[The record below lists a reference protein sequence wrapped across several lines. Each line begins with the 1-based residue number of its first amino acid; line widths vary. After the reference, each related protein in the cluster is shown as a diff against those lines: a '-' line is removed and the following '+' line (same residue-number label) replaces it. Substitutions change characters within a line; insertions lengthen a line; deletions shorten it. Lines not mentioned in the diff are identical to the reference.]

1 MIKILWNFL
10 LKNKDPIYKIFLI
23 ITCSLLSVYF
33 FPSGG
38 KFKYNFQKG
47 RPWQYNTLY
56 APFDFAILKSEE
68 ELESEKQEI
77 LNQNSNYYRYE
88 DNIFDEVKLS
98 YQNNFS
104 NFILLPA
111 SDAKYIEIYNYGLDL
126 INQIYSNG
134 VVPVGYENKGNS
146 IVYLIKGNTEKS
158 IDARDFFKIGDLKNW
173 LNEKINDEFFYE
185 FTDSFYSLFF
195 EIIQPNIVFEKEFT
209 EDILESSLSTISP
222 YRGMIPENSIV
233 ISKGE
238 IVMGEN
244 LQILLSLQKE
254 FESQLWTEYS
264 YYWIILG
271 YSILAIITFL
281 TLMLFIYNYR
291 SELYLNNKKVTFIFL
306 NVVAVI
312 SLTTLVVNFNTD
324 YTYAIPICILP
335 LILKTFFDPRLGLFA
350 HVIAILALGFIV
362 PNSFEF
368 VFLQIIAGIVI
379 IQSVTQLQNRAN
391 LFITV
396 GQIVLIYII
405 GYIAFTLIK
414 EGSISE
420 VNPNVI
426 GLFLING
433 LLTLFAQPL
442 IYLYEKIFN
451 LVSDVSLLELS
462 DTNSPLL
469 KELSNKAPGTFH
481 HSLEVANLSETAAS
495 AIGANTLLARV
506 GALYHDIGKINNPGF
521 FSENQTSRYSPH
533 KKLSP
538 IESARIIIDHVS
550 DGVLMAKK
558 NKLPNRV
565 IDFIKTHHGTSRVYY
580 FYKKAVDNKNLKFD
594 ESDFKY
600 SGPKPFSKETAILMM
615 ADSVEAAS
623 KSLRDPDINQISDFV
638 NSIIDKQVE
647 EKQFSE
653 CQITFADIETV
664 KKVLIKKLINIYNL
678 RIEYPK

>member
-10 LKNKDPIYKIFLI
+10 IKNRDPIYKIFLI
-23 ITCSLLSVYF
+23 ISCSLLSVYF

-88 DNIFDEVKLS
+88 NNVFDEVKLS

-104 NFILLPA
+104 NFILLAA
-111 SDAKYIEIYNYGLDL
+111 SDVSYIETYNYGLDL

-134 VVPVGYENKGNS
+134 VVPLGHENKGNS

-158 IDARDFFKIGDLKNW
+158 IDARSFFKIGDLKNW

-209 EDILESSLSTISP
+209 EGILQSSLSSISP

-244 LQILLSLQKE
+244 LQILLSLQEE

-368 VFLQIIAGIVI
+368 VFLQIIAGIII

-396 GQIVLIYII
+396 GQIVLIYIV

-420 VNPNVI
+420 VNPSVI

-495 AIGANTLLARV
+495 AVGANTLLARV
-506 GALYHDIGKINNPGF
+506 GALYHDIGKINNPSF

-533 KKLSP
+533 KKLSA
-538 IESARIIIDHVS
+538 IESAKIIIDHVS

-580 FYKKAVDNKNLKFD
+580 FYKKAIDNKNLQF
-594 ESDFKY
+594 EENDFQY
-600 SGPKPFSKETAILMM
+600 PGPKPFSKETAILMM

-664 KKVLIKKLINIYNL
+664 KRVLIKKLINIYNL

>member
-10 LKNKDPIYKIFLI
+10 IKNRDPIYKIFLI
-23 ITCSLLSVYF
+23 ISCSLLSVYF

-88 DNIFDEVKLS
+88 NNVFDEVKLS

-104 NFILLPA
+104 NFILLAA
-111 SDAKYIEIYNYGLDL
+111 SDVSYIETYNYGLDL

-134 VVPVGYENKGNS
+134 VVPLGHENKGNS

-158 IDARDFFKIGDLKNW
+158 IDARSFFKIGDLKNW

-209 EDILESSLSTISP
+209 EDILQSSLSSISP

-244 LQILLSLQKE
+244 LQILLSLQEE

-368 VFLQIIAGIVI
+368 VFLQIIAGIII

-396 GQIVLIYII
+396 GQIVLIYIV

-420 VNPNVI
+420 VNPSVI

-495 AIGANTLLARV
+495 AVGANTLLARV
-506 GALYHDIGKINNPGF
+506 GALYHDIGKINNPSF

-533 KKLSP
+533 KKLSA
-538 IESARIIIDHVS
+538 IESAKIIIDHVS

-580 FYKKAVDNKNLKFD
+580 FYKKAIDNKNLQF
-594 ESDFKY
+594 EENDFQY
-600 SGPKPFSKETAILMM
+600 PGPKPFSKETAILMM

-664 KKVLIKKLINIYNL
+664 KRVLIKKLINIYNL

>member
-10 LKNKDPIYKIFLI
+10 VKNKDPIYKIFLI

-68 ELESEKQEI
+68 ELESEKEEV
-77 LNQNSNYYRYE
+77 LNQNSNYYRFNE
-88 DNIFDEVKLS
+88 DVFDQVKLS
-98 YQNNFS
+98 YENNFS

-111 SDAKYIEIYNYGLDL
+111 SDASYMKTYNYGSDLLDE
-126 INQIYSNG
+126 IYTNG
-134 VVPVGYENKGNS
+134 VIPLGQENIGNS
-146 IVYLIKGNTEKS
+146 VVFLIKGNIEKS
-158 IDARDFFKIGDLKNW
+158 ININDFFKIGDLKNW
-173 LNEKINDEFFYE
+173 LNEKIVDQDFYQ
-185 FTDSFYSLFF
+185 FIDSFYPLFF
-195 EIIQPNIVFEKEFT
+195 EIIQPNIVFEKDFT
-209 EDILESSLSTISP
+209 ENIYQTSLSTISP
-222 YRGMIPENSIV
+222 YRGMIPENSII

-244 LQILLSLQKE
+244 LQILSSLQKE
-254 FESQLWTEYS
+254 YESQLWTEYS

-271 YSILAIITFL
+271 YSILALITFL
-281 TLMLFIYNYR
+281 TLLLFIYNYR
-291 SELYLNNKKVTFIFL
+291 SELYANNKKVTFIFL

-312 SLTTLVVNFNTD
+312 SLTTLVVNFNPD

-350 HVIAILALGFIV
+350 HVIAILTLGFII

-405 GYIAFTLIK
+405 GYIAFTLIR
-414 EGSISE
+414 EGSIRE
-420 VNPNVI
+420 VNPNMI

-442 IYLYEKIFN
+442 IYLYEKAFN

-462 DTNSPLL
+462 DTNSTLL
-469 KELSNKAPGTFH
+469 KDLSNKAPGTFH

-495 AIGANTLLARV
+495 AIGANTLLVRV
-506 GALYHDIGKINNPGF
+506 GALYHDIGKINNPSF

-533 KKLSP
+533 KRLTP
-538 IESARIIIDHVS
+538 IESAKIIIDHVS
-550 DGVLMAKK
+550 DGVLIAKK

-565 IDFIKTHHGTSRVYY
+565 IDFIKTHHGTTRVYY
-580 FYKKAVDNKNLKFD
+580 FFKKAIDSKDLKF
-594 ESDFKY
+594 EEKDFKY
-600 SGPKPFSKETAILMM
+600 PGPKPFSKETAILMM

-623 KSLRDPDINQISDFV
+623 KSLRDPDIDQISNFV
-638 NSIIDKQVE
+638 ISIIDKQVE

>member
-1 MIKILWNFL
+1 
-10 LKNKDPIYKIFLI
+10 
-23 ITCSLLSVYF
+23 
-33 FPSGG
+33 
-38 KFKYNFQKG
+38 
-47 RPWQYNTLY
+47 
-56 APFDFAILKSEE
+56 
-68 ELESEKQEI
+68 
-77 LNQNSNYYRYE
+77 
-88 DNIFDEVKLS
+88 
-98 YQNNFS
+98 
-104 NFILLPA
+104 
-111 SDAKYIEIYNYGLDL
+111 
-126 INQIYSNG
+126 
-134 VVPVGYENKGNS
+134 
-146 IVYLIKGNTEKS
+146 
-158 IDARDFFKIGDLKNW
+158 
-173 LNEKINDEFFYE
+173 
-185 FTDSFYSLFF
+185 
-195 EIIQPNIVFEKEFT
+195 
-209 EDILESSLSTISP
+209 
-222 YRGMIPENSIV
+222 
-233 ISKGE
+233 
-238 IVMGEN
+238 MGEN
-244 LQILLSLQKE
+244 LQILLSLQTE
-254 FESQLWTEYS
+254 YESQLWSEYS

-271 YSILAIITFL
+271 YSILAVITFL
-281 TLMLFIYNYR
+281 TLLLFIYNYR
-291 SELYLNNKKVTFIFL
+291 SELYLSNKKVTFIFL

-312 SLTTLVVNFNTD
+312 SLTTLVVNFNAD

-350 HVIAILALGFIV
+350 HVIAILTLGFIV

-396 GQIVLIYII
+396 AQIVLIYIV
-405 GYIAFTLIK
+405 GYVAFTLIR

-420 VNPNVI
+420 VNPNII

-442 IYLYEKIFN
+442 IYLYEKAFN

-469 KELSNKAPGTFH
+469 RDLSNKAPGTFH

-506 GALYHDIGKINNPGF
+506 GALYHDIGKINNPSF
-521 FSENQTSRYSPH
+521 FTENQTSRYSPH
-533 KKLSP
+533 KKLTP
-538 IESARIIIDHVS
+538 IESAKIIIDHVS
-550 DGVLMAKK
+550 DGVSIAKK

-565 IDFIKTHHGTSRVYY
+565 IDFIRTHHGTSKVYY
-580 FYKKAVDNKNLKFD
+580 FFKKAIDSKDIKFD
-594 ESDFKY
+594 ENDFTY
-600 SGPKPFSKETAILMM
+600 HGPKPFSKETAVLMM

-623 KSLRDPDINQISDFV
+623 KSLRDPDINQITDFV

-664 KKVLIKKLINIYNL
+664 KKVLIKKLTNIYNL

>member
-1 MIKILWNFL
+1 MTNTLWNFL
-10 LKNKDPIYKIFLI
+10 LKNKDSIYKIFLI
-23 ITCSLLSVYF
+23 IGCSILTVYF

-68 ELESEKQEI
+68 ELESEKKEI
-77 LNQNSNYYRYE
+77 LNQNSNYYRFNE
-88 DNIFDEVKLS
+88 NVFDQVKLS
-98 YQNNFS
+98 YKNNFS

-111 SDAKYIEIYNYGLDL
+111 SDANYMKTYNYGSDLLDE
-126 INQIYSNG
+126 IYTNG
-134 VVPVGYENKGNS
+134 VIPLGQENIGNS
-146 IVYLIKGNTEKS
+146 IVFLIKGNIEKS
-158 IDARDFFKIGDLKNW
+158 ININNFFKIGDLKNW
-173 LNEKINDEFFYE
+173 LNKKIVDQDFYQLI
-185 FTDSFYSLFF
+185 DSFYPLFF
-195 EIIQPNIVFEKEFT
+195 EIIQPNIVFEKDFT
-209 EDILESSLSTISP
+209 ENILQSSLTTISP
-222 YRGMIPENSIV
+222 YRGMIPENSII

-244 LQILLSLQKE
+244 LQILSSLQME
-254 FESQLWTEYS
+254 YESQLWTEYS

-271 YSILAIITFL
+271 YSILALITFL
-281 TLMLFIYNYR
+281 TLLLFIYNYR
-291 SELYLNNKKVTFIFL
+291 SELYSNNKKVTFIFL

-312 SLTTLVVNFNTD
+312 SLTTLVVNFNPD

-350 HVIAILALGFIV
+350 HVIAILTLGFII

-405 GYIAFTLIK
+405 GYIAFTLIR
-414 EGSISE
+414 EGSIRE
-420 VNPNVI
+420 VNPNMI

-462 DTNSPLL
+462 DTNSTLL
-469 KELSNKAPGTFH
+469 KDLSNKAPGTFH

-495 AIGANTLLARV
+495 AIGANTLLVRV
-506 GALYHDIGKINNPGF
+506 GALYHDIGKINNPSF

-533 KKLSP
+533 KRLTP
-538 IESARIIIDHVS
+538 IESAKIIIDHVS
-550 DGVLMAKK
+550 DGVLIAKK

-565 IDFIKTHHGTSRVYY
+565 IDFIKTHHGTTRVYY
-580 FYKKAVDNKNLKFD
+580 FFKKAIDSKDLKF
-594 ESDFKY
+594 EEKDFKY
-600 SGPKPFSKETAILMM
+600 PGPKPFSKETAILMM

-623 KSLRDPDINQISDFV
+623 KSLRDPDINQISNFV

>member
-1 MIKILWNFL
+1 
-10 LKNKDPIYKIFLI
+10 
-23 ITCSLLSVYF
+23 VYF

-56 APFDFAILKSEE
+56 APFDFAVLKSKE
-68 ELESEKQEI
+68 ELESERQEI

-88 DNIFDEVKLS
+88 DNVFDEVKLS

-111 SDAKYIEIYNYGLDL
+111 SDVRYIETYNYGLDL
-126 INQIYSNG
+126 INEIYSIG
-134 VVPVGYENKGNS
+134 VVPLGHENKGNS

-158 IDARDFFKIGDLKNW
+158 IDARSFFKIGDLKNW

-185 FTDSFYSLFF
+185 FTSSFYSLFF
-195 EIIQPNIVFEKEFT
+195 EIIQPNIVFEQEFT
-209 EDILESSLSTISP
+209 EEILKSSLSTISP
-222 YRGMIPENSIV
+222 YRGVIPENSII

-244 LQILLSLQKE
+244 LQILLSLQEE

-538 IESARIIIDHVS
+538 IESAKIIIDHVS

-565 IDFIKTHHGTSRVYY
+565 IDFIQTHHGTSRVYY
-580 FYKKAVDNKNLKFD
+580 FYKKAIDNKNLKF
-594 ESDFKY
+594 EENDFKY

-664 KKVLIKKLINIYNL
+664 KKVLIKKLVNIYNL

>member
-1 MIKILWNFL
+1 MINTLWNFL
-10 LKNKDPIYKIFLI
+10 LKNNDSIYKIFLI
-23 ITCSLLSVYF
+23 IGCSILTVYF

-68 ELESEKQEI
+68 ELESEKKEI
-77 LNQNSNYYRYE
+77 LNQNSNYYRFNE
-88 DNIFDEVKLS
+88 NVFDQVKLS
-98 YQNNFS
+98 YKNNFS

-111 SDAKYIEIYNYGLDL
+111 SDANYMKIYNYGSDLLDE
-126 INQIYSNG
+126 IYTNG
-134 VVPVGYENKGNS
+134 VIPLGQENIGNS
-146 IVYLIKGNTEKS
+146 VVFLIKGNIEKS
-158 IDARDFFKIGDLKNW
+158 ININDFFKIGDLKNW
-173 LNEKINDEFFYE
+173 LNEKIVDQDFYQLI
-185 FTDSFYSLFF
+185 DSFYPLFF
-195 EIIQPNIVFEKEFT
+195 EIIQPNIVFEKDFT
-209 EDILESSLSTISP
+209 ENILQSSLTTISP
-222 YRGMIPENSIV
+222 YRGMIPENSII

-244 LQILLSLQKE
+244 LQILSSLQME
-254 FESQLWTEYS
+254 YESQLWTEYS

-271 YSILAIITFL
+271 YSILALITFL
-281 TLMLFIYNYR
+281 TLLLFIYNYR
-291 SELYLNNKKVTFIFL
+291 SELYSNNKKVTFIFL

-312 SLTTLVVNFNTD
+312 SLTTLVVNFNPD

-350 HVIAILALGFIV
+350 HVIAILALGFII

-405 GYIAFTLIK
+405 GYIAFTLIR
-414 EGSISE
+414 EGSIIE
-420 VNPNVI
+420 VNPNMI

-442 IYLYEKIFN
+442 IYLYEKAFN

-462 DTNSPLL
+462 DTNSTLL
-469 KELSNKAPGTFH
+469 KDLSNKAPGTFH

-495 AIGANTLLARV
+495 AIGANTLLVRV
-506 GALYHDIGKINNPGF
+506 GALYHDIGKINNPSF

-533 KKLSP
+533 KRLTP
-538 IESARIIIDHVS
+538 IESAKIIIDHVS
-550 DGVLMAKK
+550 DGVLIAKK

-565 IDFIKTHHGTSRVYY
+565 IDFIKTHHGTTRVYY
-580 FYKKAVDNKNLKFD
+580 FFKKAIDSKDLKF
-594 ESDFKY
+594 EEKDFKY
-600 SGPKPFSKETAILMM
+600 PGPKPFSKETAILMM

-623 KSLRDPDINQISDFV
+623 KSLRDPDIDQISNFV

-647 EKQFSE
+647 EKQFTE

>member
-1 MIKILWNFL
+1 MFKAFWNFL
-10 LKNKDPIYKIFLI
+10 LNNKDSIYKIFLI
-23 ITCSLLSVYF
+23 ISCSILTVYF

-56 APFDFAILKSEE
+56 APFDFAILKSDE
-68 ELESEKQEI
+68 ELEIEKNEL
-77 LNQNSNYYRYE
+77 LNKNSNYYRY
-88 DNIFDEVKLS
+88 DEGIIEQVKLS
-98 YQNNFS
+98 YENNFS
-104 NFILLPA
+104 NFVLLPA
-111 SDAKYIEIYNYGLDL
+111 SDVNYVDVYNYGLNL
-126 INQIYSNG
+126 LEEIYSIG
-134 VVPVGYENKGNS
+134 VLPLGLENKGND
-146 IVYLIKGNTEKS
+146 IIFLVKGNTETN
-158 IDARDFFKIGDLKNW
+158 IDINDFFKIEDLKNW
-173 LNEKINDEFFYE
+173 ISQKVSNQSFNGFD
-185 FTDSFYSLFF
+185 DSFYSLFF
-195 EIIQPNIVFEKEFT
+195 EIIQPNIFFEKEFT
-209 EDILESSLSTISP
+209 ENIIESSLNNVSP
-222 YRGMIPENSIV
+222 YRGIIPENSII

-244 LQILLSLQKE
+244 LQILLSLQTE
-254 FESQLWTEYS
+254 YESQLWSEYS

-271 YSILAIITFL
+271 YSILAVIAFL
-281 TLMLFIYNYR
+281 TLLLFIYNYR
-291 SELYLNNKKVTFIFL
+291 SELYLSNKKVTFIFL

-312 SLTTLVVNFNTD
+312 SLTTLVVNFNAD

-350 HVIAILALGFIV
+350 HVIAILTLGFIV

-396 GQIVLIYII
+396 AQIVLIYIV
-405 GYIAFTLIK
+405 GYVAFTLIR

-420 VNPNVI
+420 VNPNII

-442 IYLYEKIFN
+442 IYLYEKAFN

-469 KELSNKAPGTFH
+469 RDLSNKAPGTFH

-506 GALYHDIGKINNPGF
+506 GALYHDIGKINNPSF
-521 FSENQTSRYSPH
+521 FTENQTSRYSPH
-533 KKLSP
+533 KKLTP
-538 IESARIIIDHVS
+538 IESAKIIIDHVS
-550 DGVLMAKK
+550 DGVSIAKK
-558 NKLPNRV
+558 NKLPNRI
-565 IDFIKTHHGTSRVYY
+565 IDFIRTHHGTSKVYY
-580 FYKKAVDNKNLKFD
+580 FFKKAIDSKDIKFD
-594 ESDFKY
+594 ENDFTY
-600 SGPKPFSKETAILMM
+600 HGPKPFSKETAVLMM

-623 KSLRDPDINQISDFV
+623 KSLRDPDINQITDFV

-664 KKVLIKKLINIYNL
+664 KKVLIKKLTNIYNL

>member
-10 LKNKDPIYKIFLI
+10 VKNKDPIYKIFLI

-68 ELESEKQEI
+68 ELESERQEI

-88 DNIFDEVKLS
+88 DNVFDEVKLS

-111 SDAKYIEIYNYGLDL
+111 SDVKYIEIYNYGLDL

-396 GQIVLIYII
+396 GQIVLIYIV

-538 IESARIIIDHVS
+538 IESAKIIIDHVS

-580 FYKKAVDNKNLKFD
+580 FYKKAIDNKNIKF
-594 ESDFKY
+594 EENDFKY

>member
-1 MIKILWNFL
+1 MINTLWNFL
-10 LKNKDPIYKIFLI
+10 LKNKDSIYKIFLI
-23 ITCSLLSVYF
+23 IGCSILTVYF

-68 ELESEKQEI
+68 ELESEKKEI
-77 LNQNSNYYRYE
+77 LNQNSNYYRFNE
-88 DNIFDEVKLS
+88 NVFDQVKLS
-98 YQNNFS
+98 YKNNFS

-111 SDAKYIEIYNYGLDL
+111 SDANYMKIYNYGSDLLDE
-126 INQIYSNG
+126 IYTNG
-134 VVPVGYENKGNS
+134 VIPLGQENIGNS
-146 IVYLIKGNTEKS
+146 VVFLIKGNIEKS
-158 IDARDFFKIGDLKNW
+158 ININDFFKIGDLKNW
-173 LNEKINDEFFYE
+173 LNEKIVGQDFYQLI
-185 FTDSFYSLFF
+185 DSFYPLFF
-195 EIIQPNIVFEKEFT
+195 EIIQPNIVFEKDFT
-209 EDILESSLSTISP
+209 ENILQSSLTTISP
-222 YRGMIPENSIV
+222 YRGMIPENSII

-244 LQILLSLQKE
+244 LQILSSLQME
-254 FESQLWTEYS
+254 YESQLWTEYS

-271 YSILAIITFL
+271 YSILALITFL
-281 TLMLFIYNYR
+281 TLLLFIYNYR
-291 SELYLNNKKVTFIFL
+291 SELYSNNKKVTFIFL

-312 SLTTLVVNFNTD
+312 SLTTLVVNFNPD

-350 HVIAILALGFIV
+350 HVIAILALGFII

-405 GYIAFTLIK
+405 GYIAFTLIR
-414 EGSISE
+414 EGSIRE
-420 VNPNVI
+420 VNPNMI

-442 IYLYEKIFN
+442 IYLYEKTFN

-462 DTNSPLL
+462 DTNSTLL
-469 KELSNKAPGTFH
+469 KDLSNKAPGTFH

-495 AIGANTLLARV
+495 AIGANTLLVRV
-506 GALYHDIGKINNPGF
+506 GALYHDIGKINNPSF

-533 KKLSP
+533 KRLTP
-538 IESARIIIDHVS
+538 IESAKIIIDHVS
-550 DGVLMAKK
+550 DGVLIAKK

-565 IDFIKTHHGTSRVYY
+565 IDFIKTHHGTTRVYY
-580 FYKKAVDNKNLKFD
+580 FFKKAIDSKDLKF
-594 ESDFKY
+594 EEKDFKY
-600 SGPKPFSKETAILMM
+600 PGPKPFSKETAILMM

-623 KSLRDPDINQISDFV
+623 KSLRDPDIDQISNFV

-647 EKQFSE
+647 EKQFTE

>member
-10 LKNKDPIYKIFLI
+10 VKNKDPIYKIFLI

-68 ELESEKQEI
+68 ELESERQEI

-88 DNIFDEVKLS
+88 DNVFDEVKLS

-111 SDAKYIEIYNYGLDL
+111 SDVKYIEIYNYGLDL

-134 VVPVGYENKGNS
+134 VLPLGQENKGNS

-209 EDILESSLSTISP
+209 EEILESSLSTISP

-396 GQIVLIYII
+396 GQIVLIYIV

-495 AIGANTLLARV
+495 AVGANTLLARV

-538 IESARIIIDHVS
+538 IESAKIIIDHVS

-594 ESDFKY
+594 ENDFKY

-664 KKVLIKKLINIYNL
+664 KKVLTKKLINIYNL

>member
-1 MIKILWNFL
+1 MVITFWNFL
-10 LKNKDPIYKIFLI
+10 LNNKDSIYKIFLI
-23 ITCSLLSVYF
+23 ISCSILTVYF

-56 APFDFAILKSEE
+56 APFDFAILKSDE
-68 ELESEKQEI
+68 ELEREKNEL
-77 LNQNSNYYRYE
+77 LNKNSNYYRYDE
-88 DNIFDEVKLS
+88 SIFEQVKLS
-98 YQNNFS
+98 YENNFS
-104 NFILLPA
+104 NFVLLPA
-111 SDAKYIEIYNYGLDL
+111 SDVNYMDAYNYGLSL
-126 INQIYSNG
+126 LEQIYSIGVLPLGLENNG
-134 VVPVGYENKGNS
+134 NDIIFLV
-146 IVYLIKGNTEKS
+146 KGNTETN
-158 IDARDFFKIGDLKNW
+158 IDINDFFKIEDLKNW
-173 LNEKINDEFFYE
+173 ISQKVSNQSFNGFG
-185 FTDSFYSLFF
+185 DSFYSLFF
-195 EIIQPNIVFEKEFT
+195 EIIQPNIFFEKEFT
-209 EDILESSLSTISP
+209 ENIIESLLNNISP
-222 YRGMIPENSIV
+222 YRGIIPENSII

-244 LQILLSLQKE
+244 LQILLSLQTE
-254 FESQLWTEYS
+254 YESQLWSEYS

-271 YSILAIITFL
+271 YSILAVITFL
-281 TLMLFIYNYR
+281 TLLLFIYNYR
-291 SELYLNNKKVTFIFL
+291 SELYLSNKKVTFIFL

-312 SLTTLVVNFNTD
+312 SLTTLVVNFNAD

-350 HVIAILALGFIV
+350 HVIAILTLGFIV

-396 GQIVLIYII
+396 AQIVLIYIV
-405 GYIAFTLIK
+405 GYVAFTLIR

-420 VNPNVI
+420 VNPNII

-442 IYLYEKIFN
+442 IYLYEKAFN

-469 KELSNKAPGTFH
+469 RDLSNKAPGTFH

-495 AIGANTLLARV
+495 AIGANTLLTRV
-506 GALYHDIGKINNPGF
+506 GALYHDIGKINNPSF
-521 FSENQTSRYSPH
+521 FTENQTSRYSPH
-533 KKLSP
+533 KKLTP
-538 IESARIIIDHVS
+538 IESAKIIIDHVS
-550 DGVLMAKK
+550 DGVSIAKK

-565 IDFIKTHHGTSRVYY
+565 IDFIRTHHGTSKVYY
-580 FYKKAVDNKNLKFD
+580 FFKKAIDSKDIKFD
-594 ESDFKY
+594 ENDFTY
-600 SGPKPFSKETAILMM
+600 HGPKPFSKETAVLMM

-623 KSLRDPDINQISDFV
+623 KSLRDPDINQITDFV

-664 KKVLIKKLINIYNL
+664 KKVLIKKLTNIYNL

>member
-1 MIKILWNFL
+1 MTNTLWNFL
-10 LKNKDPIYKIFLI
+10 LNNKDSIYKIFLI
-23 ITCSLLSVYF
+23 IGCSILTVYF

-68 ELESEKQEI
+68 ELESEKKEI
-77 LNQNSNYYRYE
+77 LNQNSNYYRFNE
-88 DNIFDEVKLS
+88 NVFDQVKLS
-98 YQNNFS
+98 YKNNFS

-111 SDAKYIEIYNYGLDL
+111 SDANYMKTYNYGSDLLDE
-126 INQIYSNG
+126 IYTNG
-134 VVPVGYENKGNS
+134 VIPLGQENKGNS
-146 IVYLIKGNTEKS
+146 VVFLIKGNIEKS
-158 IDARDFFKIGDLKNW
+158 ININDFFKIDDLKNW
-173 LNEKINDEFFYE
+173 LNEKIVDQDFYHLI
-185 FTDSFYSLFF
+185 DSFYPLFF
-195 EIIQPNIVFEKEFT
+195 EIIQPNIVFEKDFT
-209 EDILESSLSTISP
+209 ENILQTSLSTISP
-222 YRGMIPENSIV
+222 YRGMIPENSII

-244 LQILLSLQKE
+244 LQILSSLQKE
-254 FESQLWTEYS
+254 YESQLWTEYS

-271 YSILAIITFL
+271 YSILALITFL
-281 TLMLFIYNYR
+281 TLLLFIYNYR
-291 SELYLNNKKVTFIFL
+291 SELYANNKKVTFIFL

-312 SLTTLVVNFNTD
+312 SLTTLVVNFNPD

-350 HVIAILALGFIV
+350 HVIAILTLGFII

-405 GYIAFTLIK
+405 GYIAFTLIR
-414 EGSISE
+414 EGSIRE
-420 VNPNVI
+420 VNPNMI

-442 IYLYEKIFN
+442 IYLYEKTFN

-462 DTNSPLL
+462 DTNSTLL
-469 KELSNKAPGTFH
+469 KDLSNKAPGTFH

-495 AIGANTLLARV
+495 AIGANTLLVRV
-506 GALYHDIGKINNPGF
+506 GALYHDIGKIKNPSF

-533 KKLSP
+533 KRLTP
-538 IESARIIIDHVS
+538 IESAKIIIDHVS
-550 DGVLMAKK
+550 EGVLIAKK

-580 FYKKAVDNKNLKFD
+580 FFKKAIDSKDLKF
-594 ESDFKY
+594 EEKDFKY
-600 SGPKPFSKETAILMM
+600 PGPKPFSKETAILMM

-623 KSLRDPDINQISDFV
+623 KSLRDPDIDQISNFV
-638 NSIIDKQVE
+638 ISIIDKQVE

>member
-1 MIKILWNFL
+1 MINTLWNFL
-10 LKNKDPIYKIFLI
+10 LKNKDSIYKILLI
-23 ITCSLLSVYF
+23 IGCSILTVYF

-68 ELESEKQEI
+68 ELESEKEEV
-77 LNQNSNYYRYE
+77 LNQNSNYYRFNE
-88 DNIFDEVKLS
+88 NVFDQVKLS
-98 YQNNFS
+98 YKNNFS

-111 SDAKYIEIYNYGLDL
+111 SDANYMKTYNYGSDLLDE
-126 INQIYSNG
+126 IYTNG
-134 VVPVGYENKGNS
+134 VIPLGQENKGNS
-146 IVYLIKGNTEKS
+146 VVFLIKGNIEKS
-158 IDARDFFKIGDLKNW
+158 ININDFFKIVDLKNW
-173 LNEKINDEFFYE
+173 LNEKIVDQDFYHLI
-185 FTDSFYSLFF
+185 DSFYSLFF
-195 EIIQPNIVFEKEFT
+195 EIIQPNIVFEKDFT
-209 EDILESSLSTISP
+209 ENILQTSLSTISP
-222 YRGMIPENSIV
+222 YRGMIPENSII

-244 LQILLSLQKE
+244 LQILSSLQKE
-254 FESQLWTEYS
+254 YESQLWTEYS

-271 YSILAIITFL
+271 YSILALITFL
-281 TLMLFIYNYR
+281 TLLLFIYNYR
-291 SELYLNNKKVTFIFL
+291 SELYANNKKVTFIFL

-312 SLTTLVVNFNTD
+312 SLTTLVVNFNAD

-350 HVIAILALGFIV
+350 HVIAILTLGFII

-405 GYIAFTLIK
+405 GYIAFTLIR
-414 EGSISE
+414 EGSIRE
-420 VNPNVI
+420 VNPNMI

-442 IYLYEKIFN
+442 IYLYEKTFN

-462 DTNSPLL
+462 DTNSTLL
-469 KELSNKAPGTFH
+469 KDLSNKAPGTFH

-495 AIGANTLLARV
+495 AIGANTLLVRV
-506 GALYHDIGKINNPGF
+506 GALYHDIGKIKNPSF

-533 KKLSP
+533 KRLTP
-538 IESARIIIDHVS
+538 IESAKIIIDHVS
-550 DGVLMAKK
+550 EGVLIAKK

-580 FYKKAVDNKNLKFD
+580 FFKKAIDSKDLKF
-594 ESDFKY
+594 EEKDFKY
-600 SGPKPFSKETAILMM
+600 PGPKPFSKETAILMM

-623 KSLRDPDINQISDFV
+623 KSLRDPDIDQISNFV
-638 NSIIDKQVE
+638 ISIIDKQVE

>member
-1 MIKILWNFL
+1 MINTLWNFL
-10 LKNKDPIYKIFLI
+10 LNNKDSIYKIFLI
-23 ITCSLLSVYF
+23 IGCSILTVYF

-56 APFDFAILKSEE
+56 APFDFAILKSDE
-68 ELESEKQEI
+68 ELESEKKEI
-77 LNQNSNYYRYE
+77 LNQNSNYYRFNE
-88 DNIFDEVKLS
+88 NVFDQVKLS
-98 YQNNFS
+98 YKNNFS

-111 SDAKYIEIYNYGLDL
+111 SDANYMKTYNYGSDLLDE
-126 INQIYSNG
+126 IYTNG
-134 VVPVGYENKGNS
+134 VIPLGQENKGNS
-146 IVYLIKGNTEKS
+146 VVFLIKGNIEKS
-158 IDARDFFKIGDLKNW
+158 ININDFFKIGDLKNW
-173 LNEKINDEFFYE
+173 LNEKIVDQDFYQ
-185 FTDSFYSLFF
+185 FIDSFYPLFF
-195 EIIQPNIVFEKEFT
+195 EIIQPNIVFEKDFT
-209 EDILESSLSTISP
+209 ENILQTSLSTISP
-222 YRGMIPENSIV
+222 YRGMIPENSII

-244 LQILLSLQKE
+244 LQILSSLQKE
-254 FESQLWTEYS
+254 YESQLWTEYS

-271 YSILAIITFL
+271 YSILALITFL
-281 TLMLFIYNYR
+281 TLLLFIYNYR
-291 SELYLNNKKVTFIFL
+291 SELYANNKKVTFIFL

-312 SLTTLVVNFNTD
+312 SLTTLVVNFNPD

-350 HVIAILALGFIV
+350 HVIAILTLGFII

-405 GYIAFTLIK
+405 GYIAFTLIR
-414 EGSISE
+414 EGSIRE
-420 VNPNVI
+420 VNPNMI

-442 IYLYEKIFN
+442 IYLYEKTFN

-462 DTNSPLL
+462 DTNSTLL
-469 KELSNKAPGTFH
+469 KDLSNKAPGTFH

-495 AIGANTLLARV
+495 AIGANTLLVRV
-506 GALYHDIGKINNPGF
+506 GALYHDIGKIKNPSF

-533 KKLSP
+533 KRLTP
-538 IESARIIIDHVS
+538 IESAKIIIDHVS
-550 DGVLMAKK
+550 EGVLIAKK

-580 FYKKAVDNKNLKFD
+580 FFKKATDSKDLKF
-594 ESDFKY
+594 EEKDFKY
-600 SGPKPFSKETAILMM
+600 PGPKPFSKETAILMM

-623 KSLRDPDINQISDFV
+623 KSLRDPDIDQISNFV

>member
-10 LKNKDPIYKIFLI
+10 VKNKDPIYKIFLI

-68 ELESEKQEI
+68 ELESERQEI

-88 DNIFDEVKLS
+88 DNVFDEVKLS

-111 SDAKYIEIYNYGLDL
+111 SDVKYIEIYNYGLDL

-134 VVPVGYENKGNS
+134 VLPLGQENKGNS

-209 EDILESSLSTISP
+209 EEILESSLSTISP

-396 GQIVLIYII
+396 GQIVLIYIV

-521 FSENQTSRYSPH
+521 FTENQTSRYSPH

-538 IESARIIIDHVS
+538 IESAKIIIDHVS

-594 ESDFKY
+594 ENDFKY

-664 KKVLIKKLINIYNL
+664 KKVLTKKLINIYNL

>member
-1 MIKILWNFL
+1 MIKSLWNFL
-10 LKNKDPIYKIFLI
+10 VKNRDPIYKIFLI
-23 ITCSLLSVYF
+23 IACSLLSVYF

-396 GQIVLIYII
+396 GQIVLIYIV

-469 KELSNKAPGTFH
+469 KKLSNKAPGTFH

-495 AIGANTLLARV
+495 AVGANTLLARV

-538 IESARIIIDHVS
+538 IESAKIIIDHVS

-600 SGPKPFSKETAILMM
+600 S
-615 ADSVEAAS
+615 
-623 KSLRDPDINQISDFV
+623 
-638 NSIIDKQVE
+638 
-647 EKQFSE
+647 
-653 CQITFADIETV
+653 
-664 KKVLIKKLINIYNL
+664 
-678 RIEYPK
+678 RI

>member
-1 MIKILWNFL
+1 MINTLWNFL
-10 LKNKDPIYKIFLI
+10 LKNKDSIYKIFLI
-23 ITCSLLSVYF
+23 IGCSILTVYF

-68 ELESEKQEI
+68 ELESEKKEI
-77 LNQNSNYYRYE
+77 LNQNSNYYRFNE
-88 DNIFDEVKLS
+88 NVFDQVKLS
-98 YQNNFS
+98 YKNNFS

-111 SDAKYIEIYNYGLDL
+111 SDANYMKIYNYGSDLLDE
-126 INQIYSNG
+126 IYTNG
-134 VVPVGYENKGNS
+134 VIPLGQENIGNS
-146 IVYLIKGNTEKS
+146 VVFLIKGNIEKS
-158 IDARDFFKIGDLKNW
+158 ININDFFKIGDLKNW
-173 LNEKINDEFFYE
+173 LNEKIVDQDFYQLI
-185 FTDSFYSLFF
+185 DSFYPLFF
-195 EIIQPNIVFEKEFT
+195 EIIQPNIVFEKDFT
-209 EDILESSLSTISP
+209 ENILQSSLTTISP
-222 YRGMIPENSIV
+222 YRGMIPENSII

-244 LQILLSLQKE
+244 LQILSSLQME
-254 FESQLWTEYS
+254 YESQLWTEYS

-271 YSILAIITFL
+271 YSILALITFL
-281 TLMLFIYNYR
+281 TLLLFIYNYR
-291 SELYLNNKKVTFIFL
+291 SELYSNNKKVTFIFL

-312 SLTTLVVNFNTD
+312 SLTTLVVNFNPD

-350 HVIAILALGFIV
+350 HVIAILTLGFII

-405 GYIAFTLIK
+405 GYIAFTLIR
-414 EGSISE
+414 EGSIRE
-420 VNPNVI
+420 VNPNMI

-442 IYLYEKIFN
+442 IYLYEKAFN

-462 DTNSPLL
+462 DTNSTLL
-469 KELSNKAPGTFH
+469 KDLSNKAPGTFH

-495 AIGANTLLARV
+495 AIGANTLLVRV
-506 GALYHDIGKINNPGF
+506 GALYHDIGKINNPSF

-533 KKLSP
+533 KRLTP
-538 IESARIIIDHVS
+538 IESAKIIIDHVS
-550 DGVLMAKK
+550 DGVLIAKK

-565 IDFIKTHHGTSRVYY
+565 IDFIKTHHGTTRVYY
-580 FYKKAVDNKNLKFD
+580 FFKKAIDSKDLKF
-594 ESDFKY
+594 EEKDFKY
-600 SGPKPFSKETAILMM
+600 PGPKPFSKETAILMM

-623 KSLRDPDINQISDFV
+623 KSLRDPDIDQISNFV

>member
-1 MIKILWNFL
+1 MTNTLWNFL
-10 LKNKDPIYKIFLI
+10 LKNKDSIYKIFLI
-23 ITCSLLSVYF
+23 IGCSILTVYF

-68 ELESEKQEI
+68 ELESEKKEI
-77 LNQNSNYYRYE
+77 LNQNSNYYRFNE
-88 DNIFDEVKLS
+88 NVFDQVKLS
-98 YQNNFS
+98 YKNNFS

-111 SDAKYIEIYNYGLDL
+111 SDANYMKIYNYGSDLLDE
-126 INQIYSNG
+126 IYTNG
-134 VVPVGYENKGNS
+134 VIPLGQENIGNS
-146 IVYLIKGNTEKS
+146 VVFLIKGNIEKS
-158 IDARDFFKIGDLKNW
+158 ININDFFKIGDLKNW
-173 LNEKINDEFFYE
+173 LNEKIVDQDFYQLI
-185 FTDSFYSLFF
+185 DSFYPLFF
-195 EIIQPNIVFEKEFT
+195 EIIQPNIVFEKDFT
-209 EDILESSLSTISP
+209 ENILQSSLTTISP
-222 YRGMIPENSIV
+222 YRGMIPENSII

-244 LQILLSLQKE
+244 LQILSSLQME
-254 FESQLWTEYS
+254 YESQLWTEYS

-271 YSILAIITFL
+271 YSILALITFL
-281 TLMLFIYNYR
+281 TLLLFIYNYR
-291 SELYLNNKKVTFIFL
+291 SELYSNNKKVTFIFL

-312 SLTTLVVNFNTD
+312 SLTTLVVNFNPD

-350 HVIAILALGFIV
+350 HVIAILALGFII

-405 GYIAFTLIK
+405 GYIAFTLIR
-414 EGSISE
+414 EGSIIE
-420 VNPNVI
+420 VNPNMI

-442 IYLYEKIFN
+442 IYLYEKAFN

-462 DTNSPLL
+462 DTNSTLL
-469 KELSNKAPGTFH
+469 KDLSNKAPGTFH

-495 AIGANTLLARV
+495 AIGANTLLVRV
-506 GALYHDIGKINNPGF
+506 GALYHDIGKINNPSF

-533 KKLSP
+533 KRLTP
-538 IESARIIIDHVS
+538 IESAKIIIDHVS
-550 DGVLMAKK
+550 DGVLIAKK

-565 IDFIKTHHGTSRVYY
+565 IDFIKTHHGTTRVYY
-580 FYKKAVDNKNLKFD
+580 FFKKAIDSKDLKF
-594 ESDFKY
+594 EEKDFKY
-600 SGPKPFSKETAILMM
+600 PGPKPFSKETAILMM

-623 KSLRDPDINQISDFV
+623 KSLRDPDIDQISNFV

-647 EKQFSE
+647 EKQFTE

>member
-10 LKNKDPIYKIFLI
+10 IKNRDPIYKIFLI
-23 ITCSLLSVYF
+23 ISCSLLSVYF

-88 DNIFDEVKLS
+88 NNVFDEVKLS

-104 NFILLPA
+104 NFILLAA
-111 SDAKYIEIYNYGLDL
+111 SDVSYIETYNYGLDL

-134 VVPVGYENKGNS
+134 VVPLGHENKGNS

-158 IDARDFFKIGDLKNW
+158 IDARSFFKIGDLKNW

-195 EIIQPNIVFEKEFT
+195 EIIQPNIVFEEEFT
-209 EDILESSLSTISP
+209 EDILKSSLNTISP

-244 LQILLSLQKE
+244 LQILLSLQEE

-368 VFLQIIAGIVI
+368 VFLQIIAGIII

-396 GQIVLIYII
+396 GQIVLIYIV

-420 VNPNVI
+420 VNPSVI

-495 AIGANTLLARV
+495 AVGANTLLARV
-506 GALYHDIGKINNPGF
+506 GALYHDIGKINNPSF

-533 KKLSP
+533 KKLSA
-538 IESARIIIDHVS
+538 IESAKIIIDHVS

-580 FYKKAVDNKNLKFD
+580 FYKKAIDNKNLQF
-594 ESDFKY
+594 EENDFKY
-600 SGPKPFSKETAILMM
+600 PGPKPFSKETAILMM

>member
-10 LKNKDPIYKIFLI
+10 VKNRDPIYKIFLI
-23 ITCSLLSVYF
+23 ISCSLLSVYF

-56 APFDFAILKSEE
+56 APFDFAVLKSKE
-68 ELESEKQEI
+68 ELESERQEI

-88 DNIFDEVKLS
+88 DNVFDEVKLS

-111 SDAKYIEIYNYGLDL
+111 SDVRYIETYNYGLDL
-126 INQIYSNG
+126 INEIYSIG
-134 VVPVGYENKGNS
+134 VVPLGHENKGNS

-158 IDARDFFKIGDLKNW
+158 IDARSFFKIGDLKNW

-185 FTDSFYSLFF
+185 FTSSFYSLFF
-195 EIIQPNIVFEKEFT
+195 EIIQPNIVFEQEFT
-209 EDILESSLSTISP
+209 EDILKSSLSTISP
-222 YRGMIPENSIV
+222 YRGIIPENSII

-244 LQILLSLQKE
+244 LQILLSLQEE

-495 AIGANTLLARV
+495 AIGANTLLVRV

-538 IESARIIIDHVS
+538 IESAKIIIDHVS

-580 FYKKAVDNKNLKFD
+580 FYKKAIDNKNLKF
-594 ESDFKY
+594 EENDFKY

-664 KKVLIKKLINIYNL
+664 KKVLIKKLVNIYNL

>member
-1 MIKILWNFL
+1 MINTLWNFL
-10 LKNKDPIYKIFLI
+10 LKNKDSIYKIFLI
-23 ITCSLLSVYF
+23 IGCSILTVYF

-68 ELESEKQEI
+68 ELESEKNEI
-77 LNQNSNYYRYE
+77 LNQNSNYYRFNE
-88 DNIFDEVKLS
+88 NVFDQVKLS
-98 YQNNFS
+98 YKNNFS

-111 SDAKYIEIYNYGLDL
+111 SDANYMKTYNYGSDLLDE
-126 INQIYSNG
+126 IYTNG
-134 VVPVGYENKGNS
+134 VIPLGQKNIGNS
-146 IVYLIKGNTEKS
+146 VVFLIKGNIEKS
-158 IDARDFFKIGDLKNW
+158 ININDFFKIGDLKNW
-173 LNEKINDEFFYE
+173 LNEKIVDQDFYQLI
-185 FTDSFYSLFF
+185 DSFYPLFF
-195 EIIQPNIVFEKEFT
+195 EIIQPNIVFEKDFT
-209 EDILESSLSTISP
+209 ENILQSSLTTISP
-222 YRGMIPENSIV
+222 YRGMIPENSII

-244 LQILLSLQKE
+244 LQILSSLQME
-254 FESQLWTEYS
+254 YESQLWTEYS

-271 YSILAIITFL
+271 YSILALITFL
-281 TLMLFIYNYR
+281 TLLLFIYNYR
-291 SELYLNNKKVTFIFL
+291 SELYSNNKKVTFIFL

-312 SLTTLVVNFNTD
+312 SLTTLVVNFNPD

-350 HVIAILALGFIV
+350 HVIAILTLGFII

-405 GYIAFTLIK
+405 GYIAFTLIR
-414 EGSISE
+414 EGSIRE
-420 VNPNVI
+420 VNPNMI

-442 IYLYEKIFN
+442 IYLYEKAFN

-462 DTNSPLL
+462 DTNSTLL
-469 KELSNKAPGTFH
+469 KDLSNKAPGTFH

-506 GALYHDIGKINNPGF
+506 GALYHDIGKINNPSF

-533 KKLSP
+533 KRLTP
-538 IESARIIIDHVS
+538 IESAKIIIDHVS
-550 DGVLMAKK
+550 DGVLIAKK

-565 IDFIKTHHGTSRVYY
+565 IDFIKTHHGTTRVYY
-580 FYKKAVDNKNLKFD
+580 FFKKAIDSKDLKF
-594 ESDFKY
+594 EEKDFKY
-600 SGPKPFSKETAILMM
+600 PGPKPFSKETAILMM

-623 KSLRDPDINQISDFV
+623 KSLRDPDIDQISNFV

>member
-1 MIKILWNFL
+1 MTNTLWNFL
-10 LKNKDPIYKIFLI
+10 LKNKDSIYKIFLI
-23 ITCSLLSVYF
+23 IGCSILTVYF

-68 ELESEKQEI
+68 ELESEKKEI
-77 LNQNSNYYRYE
+77 LNQNSNYYRFNE
-88 DNIFDEVKLS
+88 NVFDQVKLS
-98 YQNNFS
+98 YKNNFS

-111 SDAKYIEIYNYGLDL
+111 SDANYMKIYNYGSDLLDE
-126 INQIYSNG
+126 IYTNG
-134 VVPVGYENKGNS
+134 VIPLGQENIGNS
-146 IVYLIKGNTEKS
+146 VVFLIKGNIEKS
-158 IDARDFFKIGDLKNW
+158 ININDFFKIGDLKNW
-173 LNEKINDEFFYE
+173 LNEKMIDQDFYQLI
-185 FTDSFYSLFF
+185 DSFYPLFF
-195 EIIQPNIVFEKEFT
+195 EIIQPNIVFEKDFT
-209 EDILESSLSTISP
+209 ENILQSSLTTISP
-222 YRGMIPENSIV
+222 YRGMIPENSII

-244 LQILLSLQKE
+244 LQILSSLQME
-254 FESQLWTEYS
+254 YESQLWTEYS

-271 YSILAIITFL
+271 YSILALITFL
-281 TLMLFIYNYR
+281 TLLLFIYNYR
-291 SELYLNNKKVTFIFL
+291 SELYSNNKKVTFIFL

-312 SLTTLVVNFNTD
+312 SLTTLVVNFNPD

-350 HVIAILALGFIV
+350 HVIAILTLGFII

-405 GYIAFTLIK
+405 GYIAFTLIR
-414 EGSISE
+414 EGSIRE
-420 VNPNVI
+420 VNPNMI

-442 IYLYEKIFN
+442 IYLYEKAFN

-462 DTNSPLL
+462 DTNSTLL
-469 KELSNKAPGTFH
+469 KDLSNKAPGTFH

-495 AIGANTLLARV
+495 AIGANTLLVRV
-506 GALYHDIGKINNPGF
+506 GALYHDIGKINNPSF

-533 KKLSP
+533 KRLTP
-538 IESARIIIDHVS
+538 IESAKIIIDHVS
-550 DGVLMAKK
+550 DGVLIAKK

-565 IDFIKTHHGTSRVYY
+565 IDFIKTHHGTTRVYY
-580 FYKKAVDNKNLKFD
+580 FFKKAIDSKDLKF
-594 ESDFKY
+594 EEKDFKY
-600 SGPKPFSKETAILMM
+600 PGPKPFSKETAILMM

-623 KSLRDPDINQISDFV
+623 KSLRDPDIDQISNFV

>member
-1 MIKILWNFL
+1 MTNTLWNFL
-10 LKNKDPIYKIFLI
+10 LNNKDSIYKIFLI
-23 ITCSLLSVYF
+23 IGCSILTVYF

-56 APFDFAILKSEE
+56 APFDFAILKSDE
-68 ELESEKQEI
+68 ELESEKKEI
-77 LNQNSNYYRYE
+77 LNQNSNYYRFNE
-88 DNIFDEVKLS
+88 NVFDQVKLS
-98 YQNNFS
+98 YENNFS
-104 NFILLPA
+104 NFILLPV
-111 SDAKYIEIYNYGLDL
+111 SDANYIKTYNYGSDLLDE
-126 INQIYSNG
+126 IYTNG
-134 VVPVGYENKGNS
+134 VIPLGQENKGNS
-146 IVYLIKGNTEKS
+146 VVFLIKGNIEKS
-158 IDARDFFKIGDLKNW
+158 ININDFFKIDDLKNW
-173 LNEKINDEFFYE
+173 LNEKIVDQDFYHLI
-185 FTDSFYSLFF
+185 DSFYPLFF
-195 EIIQPNIVFEKEFT
+195 EIIQPNIVFEKDFT
-209 EDILESSLSTISP
+209 ENILQTSLSTISP
-222 YRGMIPENSIV
+222 YRGMIPENSII

-244 LQILLSLQKE
+244 LQILSSLQKE
-254 FESQLWTEYS
+254 YESQLWTEYS

-271 YSILAIITFL
+271 YSILALITFL
-281 TLMLFIYNYR
+281 TLLLFIYNYR
-291 SELYLNNKKVTFIFL
+291 SELYANNKKVTFIFL

-312 SLTTLVVNFNTD
+312 SLTTLVVNFNPD

-350 HVIAILALGFIV
+350 HVIAILTLGFII

-405 GYIAFTLIK
+405 GYIAFTLIR
-414 EGSISE
+414 EGSIRE
-420 VNPNVI
+420 VNPNMI

-442 IYLYEKIFN
+442 IYLYEKTFN

-462 DTNSPLL
+462 DTNSTLL
-469 KELSNKAPGTFH
+469 KDLSNKAPGTFH

-495 AIGANTLLARV
+495 AIGANTLLVRV
-506 GALYHDIGKINNPGF
+506 GALYHDIGKIKNPSF

-533 KKLSP
+533 KRLTP
-538 IESARIIIDHVS
+538 IESAKIIIDHVS
-550 DGVLMAKK
+550 EGVLIAKK

-580 FYKKAVDNKNLKFD
+580 FFKKAIDSKDLKF
-594 ESDFKY
+594 EEKDFKY
-600 SGPKPFSKETAILMM
+600 PGPKPFSKETAILMM

-623 KSLRDPDINQISDFV
+623 KSLRDPDIDQISNFV
-638 NSIIDKQVE
+638 ISIIDKQVE

>member
-1 MIKILWNFL
+1 MTNTLWNFL
-10 LKNKDPIYKIFLI
+10 LKNKDSIYKIFLI
-23 ITCSLLSVYF
+23 IGCSILTVYF

-68 ELESEKQEI
+68 ELESEKKEI
-77 LNQNSNYYRYE
+77 LNQNSNYYRFNE
-88 DNIFDEVKLS
+88 NVFDQVKLS
-98 YQNNFS
+98 YKNNFS

-111 SDAKYIEIYNYGLDL
+111 SDANYMKIYNYGSDLLDE
-126 INQIYSNG
+126 IYTNG
-134 VVPVGYENKGNS
+134 VIPLGQENIGNS
-146 IVYLIKGNTEKS
+146 VVFLIKGNIEKS
-158 IDARDFFKIGDLKNW
+158 ININDFFKIGDLKNW
-173 LNEKINDEFFYE
+173 LNEKIVDQDFYQLI
-185 FTDSFYSLFF
+185 DSFYPLFF
-195 EIIQPNIVFEKEFT
+195 EIIQPNIVFEKDFT
-209 EDILESSLSTISP
+209 ENILQSSLTTISP
-222 YRGMIPENSIV
+222 YRGMIPENSII

-244 LQILLSLQKE
+244 LQILSSLQME
-254 FESQLWTEYS
+254 YESQLWTEYS

-271 YSILAIITFL
+271 YSILALITFL
-281 TLMLFIYNYR
+281 TLLLFIYNYR
-291 SELYLNNKKVTFIFL
+291 SELYSNNKKVTFIFL

-312 SLTTLVVNFNTD
+312 SLTTLVVNFNPD

-350 HVIAILALGFIV
+350 HVIAILTLGFII

-405 GYIAFTLIK
+405 GYIAFTLIR
-414 EGSISE
+414 EGSIRE
-420 VNPNVI
+420 VNPNMI

-442 IYLYEKIFN
+442 IYLYEKAFN

-462 DTNSPLL
+462 DTNSTLL
-469 KELSNKAPGTFH
+469 KDLSNKAPGTFH

-506 GALYHDIGKINNPGF
+506 GALYHDIGKINNPSF

-533 KKLSP
+533 KRLTP
-538 IESARIIIDHVS
+538 IESAKIIIDHVS
-550 DGVLMAKK
+550 DGVLIAKK

-565 IDFIKTHHGTSRVYY
+565 IDFIKTHHGTTRVYY
-580 FYKKAVDNKNLKFD
+580 FFKKAIDSKDLKF
-594 ESDFKY
+594 EEKDFKY
-600 SGPKPFSKETAILMM
+600 PGPKPFSKETAILMM

-623 KSLRDPDINQISDFV
+623 KSLRDPDIDQISNFV

>member
-10 LKNKDPIYKIFLI
+10 AKNRDSIYKIFLI
-23 ITCSLLSVYF
+23 ISCSLLSVYF

-56 APFDFAILKSEE
+56 APFDFAILKSKE
-68 ELESEKQEI
+68 ELESERQEI

-88 DNIFDEVKLS
+88 DNVFDEVKLS

-111 SDAKYIEIYNYGLDL
+111 SDVRYIETYNYGLDL
-126 INQIYSNG
+126 INEIYSIG
-134 VVPVGYENKGNS
+134 VVPLGHENKGNS

-158 IDARDFFKIGDLKNW
+158 IDARSFFKIGDLKNW

-185 FTDSFYSLFF
+185 FTNSFYSLFF
-195 EIIQPNIVFEKEFT
+195 EIIQPNIVFEQEFT
-209 EDILESSLSTISP
+209 EDILKSSLSTISP
-222 YRGMIPENSIV
+222 YRGIIPENSII

-238 IVMGEN
+238 IVMGES
-244 LQILLSLQKE
+244 LQILLSLQEE

-506 GALYHDIGKINNPGF
+506 GALYHDIGKINNPAF

-538 IESARIIIDHVS
+538 IESAKIIIDHVS

-565 IDFIKTHHGTSRVYY
+565 IDFIQTHHGTSRVYY
-580 FYKKAVDNKNLKFD
+580 FYKKAIDNKNLKF
-594 ESDFKY
+594 EENDFKY

>member
-10 LKNKDPIYKIFLI
+10 VKNRDPIYKIFLI

-77 LNQNSNYYRYE
+77 LNQNSNYYRYNE
-88 DNIFDEVKLS
+88 STFEQIKLS
-98 YQNNFS
+98 YENNFS

-111 SDAKYIEIYNYGLDL
+111 SDVNYMDAYNYGLNL
-126 INQIYSNG
+126 LEEIYSIG
-134 VVPVGYENKGNS
+134 VLPLGQENKGND
-146 IVYLIKGNTEKS
+146 IIFLVKGNTETS
-158 IDARDFFKIGDLKNW
+158 VNINDFFKIGDLKNW

-195 EIIQPNIVFEKEFT
+195 EIIQPNIFFEKEFT
-209 EDILESSLSTISP
+209 EEILESSLSTISP

-396 GQIVLIYII
+396 GQIVVIYIV

-420 VNPNVI
+420 VNLNVI

-538 IESARIIIDHVS
+538 IESAKIIIDHVS

-580 FYKKAVDNKNLKFD
+580 FYKKAVDNKNLKF
-594 ESDFKY
+594 EENDFKY

-647 EKQFSE
+647 EKQFSK

>member
-1 MIKILWNFL
+1 MTNTLWNFL
-10 LKNKDPIYKIFLI
+10 LKNKDSIYKIFLI
-23 ITCSLLSVYF
+23 IGCSILTVYF

-68 ELESEKQEI
+68 ELESEKKEI
-77 LNQNSNYYRYE
+77 LNQNSNYYRFNE
-88 DNIFDEVKLS
+88 NVFDQVKLS
-98 YQNNFS
+98 YKNNFS

-111 SDAKYIEIYNYGLDL
+111 SDANYMKTYNYGSDLLDE
-126 INQIYSNG
+126 IYTNG
-134 VVPVGYENKGNS
+134 VIPLGQENTGNS
-146 IVYLIKGNTEKS
+146 VVFLIKGNIEKS
-158 IDARDFFKIGDLKNW
+158 ININDFFKIGDLKNW
-173 LNEKINDEFFYE
+173 LNEKIVDQDFYQLI
-185 FTDSFYSLFF
+185 DSFYPLFF
-195 EIIQPNIVFEKEFT
+195 EIIQPNIVFEKDFT
-209 EDILESSLSTISP
+209 ENILQSSLTTISP
-222 YRGMIPENSIV
+222 YRGMIPENSII

-244 LQILLSLQKE
+244 LQILSSLQME
-254 FESQLWTEYS
+254 YESQLWTEYS

-271 YSILAIITFL
+271 YSILALITFL
-281 TLMLFIYNYR
+281 TLLLFIYNYR
-291 SELYLNNKKVTFIFL
+291 SELYSNNKKVTFIFL

-312 SLTTLVVNFNTD
+312 SLTTLVVNFNPD

-350 HVIAILALGFIV
+350 HVIAILTLGFII

-405 GYIAFTLIK
+405 GYIAFTLIR
-414 EGSISE
+414 EGSIRE
-420 VNPNVI
+420 VNPNMI

-442 IYLYEKIFN
+442 IYLYEKAFN

-462 DTNSPLL
+462 DTNSTLL
-469 KELSNKAPGTFH
+469 KDLSNKAPGTFH

-506 GALYHDIGKINNPGF
+506 GALYHDIGKINNPSF

-533 KKLSP
+533 KRLTP
-538 IESARIIIDHVS
+538 IESAKIIIDHVS
-550 DGVLMAKK
+550 DGVLIAKK

-565 IDFIKTHHGTSRVYY
+565 IDFIKTHHGTTRVYY
-580 FYKKAVDNKNLKFD
+580 FFKKAIDSKDLKF
-594 ESDFKY
+594 EEKDFKY
-600 SGPKPFSKETAILMM
+600 PGPKPFSKETAILMM

-623 KSLRDPDINQISDFV
+623 KSLRDPDIDQISNFV

-653 CQITFADIETV
+653 CQVTFADIETV

>member
-1 MIKILWNFL
+1 MINTLWNFL
-10 LKNKDPIYKIFLI
+10 LKNKDSIYKIFLI
-23 ITCSLLSVYF
+23 IGCSILTVYF

-68 ELESEKQEI
+68 ELESEKKEI
-77 LNQNSNYYRYE
+77 LNQNSNYYRFNE
-88 DNIFDEVKLS
+88 NVFDQVKLS
-98 YQNNFS
+98 YKNNFS

-111 SDAKYIEIYNYGLDL
+111 SDANYMKIYNYGSDLLDE
-126 INQIYSNG
+126 IYTNG
-134 VVPVGYENKGNS
+134 VIPLGQENTGNS
-146 IVYLIKGNTEKS
+146 VVFLIKGNIEKS
-158 IDARDFFKIGDLKNW
+158 ININDFFKIGDLKNW
-173 LNEKINDEFFYE
+173 LNEKIIDQDFYQLI
-185 FTDSFYSLFF
+185 DSFYPLFF
-195 EIIQPNIVFEKEFT
+195 EIIQPNIVFEKDFT
-209 EDILESSLSTISP
+209 ENILQSSLTTISP
-222 YRGMIPENSIV
+222 YRGMIPENSII

-244 LQILLSLQKE
+244 LQILSSLQME
-254 FESQLWTEYS
+254 YESQLWTEYS

-271 YSILAIITFL
+271 YSILALITFL
-281 TLMLFIYNYR
+281 TLLLFIYNYR
-291 SELYLNNKKVTFIFL
+291 SELYSNNKKVTFIFL

-312 SLTTLVVNFNTD
+312 SLTTLVVNFNPD

-350 HVIAILALGFIV
+350 HVIAILTLGFII

-405 GYIAFTLIK
+405 GYIAFTLIR
-414 EGSISE
+414 EGSIRE
-420 VNPNVI
+420 VNPNMI

-442 IYLYEKIFN
+442 IYLYEKAFN

-462 DTNSPLL
+462 DTNSTLL
-469 KELSNKAPGTFH
+469 KDLSNKAPGTFH

-495 AIGANTLLARV
+495 AIGANTLLVRV
-506 GALYHDIGKINNPGF
+506 GALYHDIGKINNPSF

-533 KKLSP
+533 KRLTP
-538 IESARIIIDHVS
+538 IESAKIIIDHVS
-550 DGVLMAKK
+550 DGVLIAKK

-565 IDFIKTHHGTSRVYY
+565 IDFIKTHHGTTRVYY
-580 FYKKAVDNKNLKFD
+580 FFKKAIDSKDLKF
-594 ESDFKY
+594 EEKDFKY
-600 SGPKPFSKETAILMM
+600 PGPKPFSKETAILMM

-623 KSLRDPDINQISDFV
+623 KSLRDPDIDQISNFV

>member
-10 LKNKDPIYKIFLI
+10 IKNRDPIYKIFLI
-23 ITCSLLSVYF
+23 ISCSLLSVYF

-88 DNIFDEVKLS
+88 NNVFDEVKLS

-104 NFILLPA
+104 NFILLAA
-111 SDAKYIEIYNYGLDL
+111 SDVSYIETYNYGLDL

-134 VVPVGYENKGNS
+134 VVPLGHENKGNS

-158 IDARDFFKIGDLKNW
+158 IDARSFFKIGDLKNW

-209 EDILESSLSTISP
+209 EDILQSSLSSISP

-244 LQILLSLQKE
+244 LQILLSLQEE

-368 VFLQIIAGIVI
+368 VFLQIIAGIII

-396 GQIVLIYII
+396 GQIVLIYIV

-420 VNPNVI
+420 VNPSVI

-495 AIGANTLLARV
+495 AVGANTLLARV
-506 GALYHDIGKINNPGF
+506 GALYHDIGKINNPSF

-533 KKLSP
+533 KKLSA
-538 IESARIIIDHVS
+538 IESAKIIIDHVS

-580 FYKKAVDNKNLKFD
+580 FYKKAIDNKNLQF
-594 ESDFKY
+594 EENDFKY
-600 SGPKPFSKETAILMM
+600 PGPKPFSKETAILMM

-664 KKVLIKKLINIYNL
+664 KRVLIKKLINIYNL

>member
-1 MIKILWNFL
+1 MINTLWNFL
-10 LKNKDPIYKIFLI
+10 LNNKDSIYKIFLI
-23 ITCSLLSVYF
+23 IGCSILTVYF

-56 APFDFAILKSEE
+56 APFDFAILKSDE
-68 ELESEKQEI
+68 ELESEKKEI
-77 LNQNSNYYRYE
+77 LNQNSNYYRFNE
-88 DNIFDEVKLS
+88 NVFDQVKLS
-98 YQNNFS
+98 YKNNFS

-111 SDAKYIEIYNYGLDL
+111 SDANYMKTYNYGSDLLDE
-126 INQIYSNG
+126 IYTNG
-134 VVPVGYENKGNS
+134 VIPLGQENKGNS
-146 IVYLIKGNTEKS
+146 VVFLIKGNIEKS
-158 IDARDFFKIGDLKNW
+158 ININDFFKIDDLKNW
-173 LNEKINDEFFYE
+173 LNEKIVDQDFYQLI
-185 FTDSFYSLFF
+185 DSFYPLFF
-195 EIIQPNIVFEKEFT
+195 EIIQPNIVFEKDFT
-209 EDILESSLSTISP
+209 ENILQSSLSTISP
-222 YRGMIPENSIV
+222 YRGMIPENSII

-244 LQILLSLQKE
+244 LQILSSLQKE
-254 FESQLWTEYS
+254 YESQLWTEYS

-271 YSILAIITFL
+271 YSILALITFL
-281 TLMLFIYNYR
+281 TLLLFIYNYR
-291 SELYLNNKKVTFIFL
+291 SELYANNKKVTFIFL

-312 SLTTLVVNFNTD
+312 SLTTLVVNFNPD

-350 HVIAILALGFIV
+350 HVIAILTLGFII

-405 GYIAFTLIK
+405 GYIAFTLIR
-414 EGSISE
+414 EGSIRE
-420 VNPNVI
+420 VNPNMI

-442 IYLYEKIFN
+442 IYLYEKTFN

-462 DTNSPLL
+462 DTNSTLL
-469 KELSNKAPGTFH
+469 KDLSNKAPGTFH

-495 AIGANTLLARV
+495 AIGANTLLVRV
-506 GALYHDIGKINNPGF
+506 GALYHDIGKIKNPSF

-533 KKLSP
+533 KRLTP
-538 IESARIIIDHVS
+538 IESAKIIIDHVS
-550 DGVLMAKK
+550 EGVLIAKK

-580 FYKKAVDNKNLKFD
+580 FFKKAIDSKDLKF
-594 ESDFKY
+594 EEKDFKY
-600 SGPKPFSKETAILMM
+600 PGPKPFSKETAILMM

-623 KSLRDPDINQISDFV
+623 KSLRDPDIDQISNFV
-638 NSIIDKQVE
+638 ISIIDKQVE

>member
-23 ITCSLLSVYF
+23 ITCSILTVYF

-68 ELESEKQEI
+68 ELESERQEI

-88 DNIFDEVKLS
+88 DNVFDEVKLS

-111 SDAKYIEIYNYGLDL
+111 SDVKYIEIYNYGLDL

-134 VVPVGYENKGNS
+134 VVPLGHENKGNS

-209 EDILESSLSTISP
+209 EDILQSSLSTISP

-538 IESARIIIDHVS
+538 IESAKIIIDHVS

-580 FYKKAVDNKNLKFD
+580 FYKKAVDNKNLKF
-594 ESDFKY
+594 EENDFKY

>member
-1 MIKILWNFL
+1 MINTLWNFL
-10 LKNKDPIYKIFLI
+10 LKNKDSIYKIFLI
-23 ITCSLLSVYF
+23 IGCSILTVYF

-68 ELESEKQEI
+68 ELESEKKEI
-77 LNQNSNYYRYE
+77 LNQNSNYYRFNE
-88 DNIFDEVKLS
+88 NVFDQVKLS
-98 YQNNFS
+98 YKNNFS

-111 SDAKYIEIYNYGLDL
+111 SDANYMKIYNYGSDLLDE
-126 INQIYSNG
+126 IYTNG
-134 VVPVGYENKGNS
+134 VIPLGQENIGNS
-146 IVYLIKGNTEKS
+146 VVFLIKGNIEKS
-158 IDARDFFKIGDLKNW
+158 ININDFFKIGDLKNW
-173 LNEKINDEFFYE
+173 LNEKIIDQDFYQLI
-185 FTDSFYSLFF
+185 DSFYPLFF
-195 EIIQPNIVFEKEFT
+195 EIIQPNIVFEKDFT
-209 EDILESSLSTISP
+209 ENILQSSLTTISP
-222 YRGMIPENSIV
+222 YRGMIPENSII

-244 LQILLSLQKE
+244 LQILSSLQME
-254 FESQLWTEYS
+254 YESQLWTEYS

-271 YSILAIITFL
+271 YSILALITFL
-281 TLMLFIYNYR
+281 TLLLFIYNYR
-291 SELYLNNKKVTFIFL
+291 SELYSNNKKVTFIFL

-312 SLTTLVVNFNTD
+312 SLTTLVVNFNPD

-350 HVIAILALGFIV
+350 HVIAILTLGFII

-405 GYIAFTLIK
+405 GYIAFTLIR
-414 EGSISE
+414 EGSIRE
-420 VNPNVI
+420 VNPNMI

-442 IYLYEKIFN
+442 IYLYEKAFN

-462 DTNSPLL
+462 DTNSTLL
-469 KELSNKAPGTFH
+469 KDLSNKAPGTFH

-495 AIGANTLLARV
+495 AIGANTLLVRV
-506 GALYHDIGKINNPGF
+506 GALYHDIGKINNPSF

-533 KKLSP
+533 KRLTP
-538 IESARIIIDHVS
+538 IESAKIIIDHVS
-550 DGVLMAKK
+550 DGVLIAKK

-565 IDFIKTHHGTSRVYY
+565 IDFIKTHHGTTRVYY
-580 FYKKAVDNKNLKFD
+580 FFKKAIDSKDLKF
-594 ESDFKY
+594 EEKDFKY
-600 SGPKPFSKETAILMM
+600 PGPKPFSKETAILMM

-623 KSLRDPDINQISDFV
+623 KSLRDPDIDQISNFV

>member
-1 MIKILWNFL
+1 MINTVWNFL
-10 LKNKDPIYKIFLI
+10 LNNKDSIYKIFLI
-23 ITCSLLSVYF
+23 IGCSILTVYF

-68 ELESEKQEI
+68 ELESEKKEI
-77 LNQNSNYYRYE
+77 LNQNSNYYRFNE
-88 DNIFDEVKLS
+88 NVFDQVKLS
-98 YQNNFS
+98 YENNFS

-111 SDAKYIEIYNYGLDL
+111 SDANYMKTYNYGSDLLDE
-126 INQIYSNG
+126 IYTNG
-134 VVPVGYENKGNS
+134 VIPLGQENIGNS
-146 IVYLIKGNTEKS
+146 VVFLIKGNIEKS
-158 IDARDFFKIGDLKNW
+158 ININDFFKIGDLKNW
-173 LNEKINDEFFYE
+173 LNEKIVDQDFYQ
-185 FTDSFYSLFF
+185 FIDSFYPLFF
-195 EIIQPNIVFEKEFT
+195 EIIQPNIVFEKDFT
-209 EDILESSLSTISP
+209 ENILQTSLSTISP
-222 YRGMIPENSIV
+222 YRGMIPENSII

-244 LQILLSLQKE
+244 LQILSSLQME
-254 FESQLWTEYS
+254 YESQLWTEYS

-271 YSILAIITFL
+271 YSILALITFL
-281 TLMLFIYNYR
+281 TLLLFIYNYR
-291 SELYLNNKKVTFIFL
+291 SELYSNNKKVTFIFL

-312 SLTTLVVNFNTD
+312 SLTTLVVNFNPD

-350 HVIAILALGFIV
+350 HVIAILTLGFII

-405 GYIAFTLIK
+405 GYIAFTLIR
-414 EGSISE
+414 EGSIRE
-420 VNPNVI
+420 VNPNMI

-442 IYLYEKIFN
+442 IYLYEKTFN

-462 DTNSPLL
+462 DTNSTLL
-469 KELSNKAPGTFH
+469 KDLSNKAPGTFH

-495 AIGANTLLARV
+495 AIGANTLLVRV
-506 GALYHDIGKINNPGF
+506 GALYHDIGKINNPSF

-533 KKLSP
+533 KRLTP
-538 IESARIIIDHVS
+538 IESAKIIIDHVS
-550 DGVLMAKK
+550 DGVLIAKK

-580 FYKKAVDNKNLKFD
+580 FFKKAIDSKDLKF
-594 ESDFKY
+594 EEKDFKY
-600 SGPKPFSKETAILMM
+600 PGPKPFSKETAILMM

-623 KSLRDPDINQISDFV
+623 KSLRDPDIDQISNFV

-647 EKQFSE
+647 EKQFTE

>member
-1 MIKILWNFL
+1 MINTLWNFL
-10 LKNKDPIYKIFLI
+10 LKNKDSIYKIFLI
-23 ITCSLLSVYF
+23 IGCSILTVYF

-68 ELESEKQEI
+68 ELESEKKEI
-77 LNQNSNYYRYE
+77 LNQNSNYYRFNE
-88 DNIFDEVKLS
+88 NAFDQVKLS
-98 YQNNFS
+98 YKNNFS

-111 SDAKYIEIYNYGLDL
+111 SDANYMKTYNYGSDLLDE
-126 INQIYSNG
+126 IYTNG
-134 VVPVGYENKGNS
+134 VIPLGQENIGNS
-146 IVYLIKGNTEKS
+146 VVFLIKGNIEKS
-158 IDARDFFKIGDLKNW
+158 ININDFFKIGDLKNW
-173 LNEKINDEFFYE
+173 LNEKIVDQDFYQLI
-185 FTDSFYSLFF
+185 DSFYPLFF
-195 EIIQPNIVFEKEFT
+195 EIIQPNIVFEKDFT
-209 EDILESSLSTISP
+209 ENILQSSLTTISP
-222 YRGMIPENSIV
+222 YRGMIPENSII

-244 LQILLSLQKE
+244 LQILSSLQME
-254 FESQLWTEYS
+254 YESQLWTEYS

-271 YSILAIITFL
+271 YSILALITFL
-281 TLMLFIYNYR
+281 TLLLFIYNYR
-291 SELYLNNKKVTFIFL
+291 SELYSNNKKVTFIFL

-312 SLTTLVVNFNTD
+312 SLTTLVVNFNPD

-350 HVIAILALGFIV
+350 HVIAILTLGFII

-405 GYIAFTLIK
+405 GYIAFTLIR
-414 EGSISE
+414 EGSIRE
-420 VNPNVI
+420 VNPNMI

-442 IYLYEKIFN
+442 IYLYEKAFN

-462 DTNSPLL
+462 DTNSTLL
-469 KELSNKAPGTFH
+469 KDLSNKAPGTFH

-506 GALYHDIGKINNPGF
+506 GALYHDIGKINNPSF

-533 KKLSP
+533 KRLTP
-538 IESARIIIDHVS
+538 IESAKIIIDHVS
-550 DGVLMAKK
+550 DGVLIAKK

-565 IDFIKTHHGTSRVYY
+565 IDFIKTHHGTTRVYY
-580 FYKKAVDNKNLKFD
+580 FFKKAIDSKDLKF
-594 ESDFKY
+594 EEKDFKY
-600 SGPKPFSKETAILMM
+600 PGPKPFSKETAILMM

-623 KSLRDPDINQISDFV
+623 KSLRDPDIDQISNFV

>member
-1 MIKILWNFL
+1 MTNTLWNFL
-10 LKNKDPIYKIFLI
+10 LKNKDSIYKIFLI
-23 ITCSLLSVYF
+23 IGCSILTVYF

-56 APFDFAILKSEE
+56 APFDFAILKSEQ
-68 ELESEKQEI
+68 ELESERQEI
-77 LNQNSNYYRYE
+77 INQNSNYYRFNE
-88 DNIFDEVKLS
+88 DVFDQVKLS
-98 YQNNFS
+98 YKNNFS
-104 NFILLPA
+104 NFILLPV
-111 SDAKYIEIYNYGLDL
+111 SDANYMNTYNYGSNLLDE
-126 INQIYSNG
+126 IYSNG
-134 VVPVGYENKGNS
+134 VVPLGQENKGNS
-146 IVYLIKGNTEKS
+146 VVFLIKGNIEKS
-158 IDARDFFKIGDLKNW
+158 ININDFFKIGDLKNW
-173 LNEKINDEFFYE
+173 LNEKIVDQDFYQLI
-185 FTDSFYSLFF
+185 DSFYPLFF
-195 EIIQPNIVFEKEFT
+195 EIIQPNIVFEKDFT
-209 EDILESSLSTISP
+209 ENILQSSLTTISP
-222 YRGMIPENSIV
+222 YRGMIPENSII

-244 LQILLSLQKE
+244 LQILSSLQME
-254 FESQLWTEYS
+254 YESQLWTEYS

-271 YSILAIITFL
+271 YSILALITFL
-281 TLMLFIYNYR
+281 TLLLFIYNYR
-291 SELYLNNKKVTFIFL
+291 SELYSNNKKVTFIFL

-312 SLTTLVVNFNTD
+312 SLTTLVVNFNPD

-350 HVIAILALGFIV
+350 HVIAILTLGFII

-405 GYIAFTLIK
+405 GYIAFTLIR
-414 EGSISE
+414 EGSIIE
-420 VNPNVI
+420 VNPNMI

-442 IYLYEKIFN
+442 IYLYEKAFN

-462 DTNSPLL
+462 DTNSTLL
-469 KELSNKAPGTFH
+469 KDLSNKAPGTFH

-506 GALYHDIGKINNPGF
+506 GALYHDIGKINNPSF

-533 KKLSP
+533 KRLTP
-538 IESARIIIDHVS
+538 IESAKIIIDHVS
-550 DGVLMAKK
+550 DGVLIAKK
-558 NKLPNRV
+558 NKLPNRI

-580 FYKKAVDNKNLKFD
+580 FFKKAIDNKDLKF
-594 ESDFKY
+594 EEKDFKY
-600 SGPKPFSKETAILMM
+600 PGPKPFSKETAILMM

-623 KSLRDPDINQISDFV
+623 KSLRDPDINQISNFV

>member
-10 LKNKDPIYKIFLI
+10 VKNRDSIYKIFLI
-23 ITCSLLSVYF
+23 ISCSLLSVYF

-56 APFDFAILKSEE
+56 APFDFAVLKSKE
-68 ELESEKQEI
+68 ELESERQEI

-88 DNIFDEVKLS
+88 DNVFDEVKLS

-111 SDAKYIEIYNYGLDL
+111 SDVRYIETYNYGLDL

-134 VVPVGYENKGNS
+134 VVPLGHENKGNS

-158 IDARDFFKIGDLKNW
+158 IDARSFFKIGDLKNW

-185 FTDSFYSLFF
+185 FTNSFYSLFF
-195 EIIQPNIVFEKEFT
+195 EIIQPNIVFEQEFT
-209 EDILESSLSTISP
+209 EDILKSSLSTISP
-222 YRGMIPENSIV
+222 YRGIIPENSII

-244 LQILLSLQKE
+244 LQILLSLQEE

-538 IESARIIIDHVS
+538 IESAKIIIDHVS

-580 FYKKAVDNKNLKFD
+580 FYKKAIDNKNLKF
-594 ESDFKY
+594 EENDFKY